1 MTRIVE
7 DRPGQILALKGSD
20 CDLSINSQRGEL
32 VFERHALIM
41 RSGPR
46 IFRLDELVDLRLR
59 VSEWPALTT
68 AIVGKIM
75 GAAFQAVRDGQ
86 DKENIDTQGL
96 SAGSAR
102 QLLLRIRTRNDR
114 GDIESVEER
123 LSVESVVDFAGA
135 VELVGKMKAASGL
148 GAVDLYALPECGIEL
163 LIRAGKESSASEPSL
178 PEDLDLVP
186 PSPFEASDFESE
198 HRVEEWSPGEKV
210 RLRKPL
216 SKMSPFFLLL
226 SLVCLTVFALFLYRV
241 VTGDPSSRGVFL
253 IIAAFGLVCGGGIG
267 FVTSGLLP
275 RAVVFDWGA
284 REIRVE
290 TWFRKRVVPF
300 AEIDRLE
307 LEAKKTATGG
317 GESGAGTTRYVAVL
331 RAVHR
336 NQGGE
341 DLDALGLVETKNLRH
356 DDEPLWM
363 ALPLLYE
370 LTNELEVKAKFINYN
385 FRSESK

>member
-1 MTRIVE
+1 MTKIVE
-7 DRPGQILALKGSD
+7 DRPGEILALKGSD
-20 CDLSINSQRGEL
+20 CDLSINSQRGDL
-32 VFERHALIM
+32 VFERHALIK
-41 RSGPR
+41 RSRPR
-46 IFRLDELVDLRLR
+46 AFRLDALVDLRLR
-59 VSEWPALTT
+59 VSERPALTT

-75 GAAFQAVRDGQ
+75 GAAFQAVHDGQ
-86 DKENIDTQGL
+86 DKEDIDTQGL

-102 QLLLRIRTRNDR
+102 QLLLRIRARNDR

-148 GAVDLYALPECGIEL
+148 GTVDLYALPECGIEL
-163 LIRAGKESSASEPSL
+163 RLRAGKGASASELSL
-178 PEDLDLVP
+178 PDNLALVP

-226 SLVCLTVFALFLYRV
+226 SLVCLTVFALSLYRAI
-241 VTGDPSSRGVFL
+241 TGDPSSRGVFL
-253 IIAAFGLVCGGGIG
+253 IIAAFGLVCGGSIG
-267 FVTSGLLP
+267 FVTSLLLP
-275 RAVVFDWGA
+275 RAVVFDWGG

-307 LEAKKTATGG
+307 LEAERTAGG
-317 GESGAGTTRYVAVL
+317 GDAGGGAEKSMAAL

-341 DLDALGLVETKNLRH
+341 DLDAIDLVETKDLRH

-370 LTNELEVKAKFINYN
+370 
-385 FRSESK
+385 